1 VVKVVLLDSAPLGLL
16 TDPKSTRA
24 AVACRAW
31 AHGLKAAG
39 HRVVVP
45 EIIDYELRRELIRAG
60 KVVGVAA
67 LNAVAVQFEYLSL
80 DTRTMLR
87 AADLWA
93 QARQT
98 GRPTA
103 GNKNIDIDI
112 DMILVAQAET
122 LQLPDTVIATDN
134 LRHLRH
140 FFSAELWTNILP

>member
-31 AHGLKAAG
+31 ANALKAAG

-60 KVVGVAA
+60 KVVGIAA

-103 GNKNIDIDI
+103 GNKNIDID
-112 DMILVAQAET
+112 MILVAQAET
-122 LQLPDTVIATDN
+122 LQLPNTVIATDN

-140 FFSAELWTNILP
+140 FFPADQWANILP

>member
-60 KVVGVAA
+60 KVVGIAA

-103 GNKNIDIDI
+103 GNKNIDID
-112 DMILVAQAET
+112 MILVAQAET